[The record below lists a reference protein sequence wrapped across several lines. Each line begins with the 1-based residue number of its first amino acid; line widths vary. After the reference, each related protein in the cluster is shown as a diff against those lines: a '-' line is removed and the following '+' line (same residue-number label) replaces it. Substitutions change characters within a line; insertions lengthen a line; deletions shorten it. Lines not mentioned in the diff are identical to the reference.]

1 MTDDNYRGCSRAVVS
16 DGGLWYSVA
25 PVGLS
30 CCVLL
35 NNPNPLRP
43 PWLTSVLLIAPCI
56 FYYAILHFH
65 NLVHGTLMV
74 CVCVCWRGGKK
85 TVEQV
90 PHAALLRSL
99 RLPGPASNPWRRE
112 CLLPIWNNNS
122 LRTNYSMVNWLWKAV
137 LMWIHNHYVFVKVRL
152 FVCVSSLP
160 PDVQVTEDRYKRCT
174 PKWNA
179 SAWKAS

>member
-1 MTDDNYRGCSRAVVS
+1 MTITEDVPELWFLTVGCDTV
-16 DGGLWYSVA
+16 W
-25 PVGLS
+25 
-30 CCVLL
+30 
-35 NNPNPLRP
+35 P
-43 PWLTSVLLIAPCI
+43 PWDSVVVFCLIIQILYVPHGSLQSFWLLLVFFITLYSI
-56 FYYAILHFH
+56 FIIWFTAL
-65 NLVHGTLMV
+65 LW